1 MQQSERIKEI
11 SLGLRAGKRWAKVLK
26 GDRMQGGLSN
36 SDTEKR
42 FLQIRFLREL
52 ADNTEL
58 HMVGPGYFEKMTS
71 MKWVDDHWECELQ
84 REDT

>member
-11 SLGLRAGKRWAKVLK
+11 SLGLRAGKRWVKVLK
-26 GDRMQGGLSN
+26 GDQLQGGLTN
-36 SDTEKR
+36 SDMEKR

-58 HMVGPGYFEKMTS
+58 HAVGPGYFEKITNF
-71 MKWVDDHWECELQ
+71 KWVDDHWECELQ
-84 REDT
+84 LEQS